1 MMKSAPS
8 VMQLTKSF
16 AYRDLVRVMIVYHDV
31 DILYSTLVL
40 SCITSYCRKAKI
52 NNVKVTKIVMTST
65 ALETVRNPYT
75 RTQRDRL
82 SIFFDA
88 VWKD

>member
-1 MMKSAPS
+1 MC
-8 VMQLTKSF
+8 T
-16 AYRDLVRVMIVYHDV
+16 VMIVYHDV
-31 DILYSTLVL
+31 DILYSTLAL

-65 ALETVRNPYT
+65 ALEVIRNPYT

-88 VWKD
+88 VWMD